1 MNETTRGRL
10 PAFPTRIDAGHPTSV
25 PPRRAG
31 DYCIRH
37 QMNQCNPAWA
47 SNAALASRTY
57 QTTTHSTPKPNDAS
71 ARRRTPQRGPATV
84 PIGLAAPPPEPSPG
98 LKDCPSGLG
107 SFVHRVRAVP
117 GGATGRVSVAG
128 VVTTAGAG
136 RSENVMV
143 TVWPSFESQSRLG
156 SGGASPRVA
165 PVRASRNPPST
176 KDLKVA
182 PAPRRGGQRPVS
194 GVRTAASSR

>member
-1 MNETTRGRL
+1 
-10 PAFPTRIDAGHPTSV
+10 
-25 PPRRAG
+25 
-31 DYCIRH
+31 
-37 QMNQCNPAWA
+37 MNQCKPAWA
-47 SNAALASRTY
+47 SNAALTSRTY
-57 QTTTHSTPKPNDAS
+57 QTTTHATPKPNDAS
-71 ARRRTPQRGPATV
+71 ARSTDTAKGTGHRSDRPRSP
-84 PIGLAAPPPEPSPG
+84 PPPEPSPG

-182 PAPRRGGQRPVS
+182 PVLVVDVHSHRVQVVAPAPRRGGQRPVS